1 MVDVNYSDEDKDEI
15 NARKVNEL
23 KEFEAKRDY
32 PSFTDEN
39 RRMILK
45 AIKLGVPPEKA
56 CEYAG
61 ITKAT
66 MSRWLAKGESSDDE
80 DDPFRQFYLEVMRQ
94 DAQYMAK
101 LLNYCSPIDNPKIS
115 LELLKLRYPQYF
127 STKKNVEV
135 SGNVATDLNIN
146 EKKDRL
152 RRMLDEQ

>member
-1 MVDVNYSDEDKDEI
+1 MVDVNYSDEDKKEI
-15 NARKVNEL
+15 RARKVNER
-23 KEFEAKRDY
+23 KEFEAKKNC

-39 RRMILK
+39 RRLILK
-45 AIKLGVPPEKA
+45 AISLGVPPKRA

-61 ITKAT
+61 VTKAT
-66 MSRWLAKGESSDDE
+66 MTNWLAKGEDSDDD
-80 DDPFRQFYLEVMRQ
+80 DDPFRQFYLDVMKQ
-94 DAQYMAK
+94 DAQFMVK

-115 LELLKLRYPQYF
+115 LELLKLRFPEDF

-152 RRMLDEQ
+152 RRMLDE